1 MFGFGINLT
10 KVFNYLQTKKYKKCF
25 FCNKYFKNK
34 IDLDDHIN
42 KEHSTETGTVTK

>member
-25 FCNKYFKNK
+25 FCNNKYYKNK
-34 IDLDDHIN
+34 IDLDYHIK
-42 KEHSTETGTVTK
+42 KEHTT